1 MNETMVTLPMS
12 FNVLV
17 QIGLV
22 LLCMSIIP
30 VYPYPCKWHTYM
42 FYDVNETGWG
52 MLCA

>member
-1 MNETMVTLPMS
+1 MNETMVSPMS

-30 VYPYPCKWHTYM
+30 VYPYPCK
-42 FYDVNETGWG
+42 
-52 MLCA
+52 